1 MIENL
6 EHLDFSMQ
14 QLDKL
19 RQRAQKIEADQS
31 KDILFKEMELSGVR
45 SMIAQIEKDIRIY
58 NFTRLRETLKELQI
72 QSRTTPPEQLP
83 ELFSQMLSAME
94 EFTATMQP
102 VI

>member
-6 EHLDFSMQ
+6 EHLEFSLQ
-14 QLDKL
+14 QLDEL
-19 RQRAQKIEADQS
+19 RQRAQKIEANQS
-31 KDILFKEMELSGVR
+31 KDILFKEMELAGVR
-45 SMIAQIEKDIRIY
+45 GMIAQIEKEVRFY

-83 ELFSQMLSAME
+83 ELFAQMLGAMD